1 MYCSIVYT
9 YPSPTLL
16 FLSFEIFFISFFI
29 YFFIYFFYIFI
40 FIFFCINYLIKI
52 NICISVCWSC
62 FASGVLFYFV
72 DRTKSMLHE
81 RGRGGREGKET
92 EEKGKG
98 KGKDESSINFSPSVY
113 TEYSENVFD
122 AVELKDVSEV
132 SENPSLSRSSLS
144 NGEEEDI
151 YGYDSLPLE
160 RKRDMRRVPEC
171 GEERKAEAEVEGGTT
186 LSATLVSTTSTT
198 EADDM
203 EQLVLERGRDEKEAG
218 DGDRRE
224 KTQEG
229 SSVKKLIAVVMTV
242 VNTVRGFP
250 ITYWLVLSLMVIFTC
265 DLYTTT
271 AFLTKY
277 LYPALLSSPLLSS
290 PRLVFPHFLLFLSI
304 FFPALPRCS
313 PIPSGC

>member
-1 MYCSIVYT
+1 MYAGAVLPLESY
-9 YPSPTLL
+9 
-16 FLSFEIFFISFFI
+16 FIS
-29 YFFIYFFYIFI
+29 
-40 FIFFCINYLIKI
+40 LTAPK
-52 NICISVCWSC
+52 VC
-62 FASGVLFYFV
+62 FMREG
-72 DRTKSMLHE
+72 E
-81 RGRGGREGKET
+81 GRGGREGKET
-92 EEKGKG
+92 EEKG

-113 TEYSENVFD
+113 TEYSENAFD

-198 EADDM
+198 ETDDM

-229 SSVKKLIAVVMTV
+229 SSVKMLIAVVMTV

-277 LYPALLSSPLLSS
+277 LYPALLFSSLLSSSCFPSLSSFSVSFLPRSSPLFSS
-290 PRLVFPHFLLFLSI
+290 SFWLLNI
-304 FFPALPRCS
+304 Y
-313 PIPSGC
+313 